1 MLMDIPRQGVAQ
13 KRRSRFALVLVLL
26 LGGGSFAAWRVSQLE
41 PAVPSV
47 EFSSL
52 WPDVVKRGAIVLDVK
67 GIGTLVPEEIVW
79 VPATSQGQVTKV
91 MRKSG
96 ERVGRDT
103 VLAVL
108 INPDIDLEA
117 TDLEWQVKQAE
128 ANYADLR
135 VRLQSQRLD
144 LEASS
149 KRSETA
155 MEQAELTMAKKQ
167 QLFNLQ
173 LEPELNLKDAV
184 ANYKQSKN
192 TFDAER
198 QKLDI
203 LAESQKAQL
212 DSARVQ
218 IDKLKAAQQRKR
230 QQVRELT
237 IRAGID
243 GVLQEM
249 NLQMGQR
256 IEPGTVLAK
265 VAKPGTLMAQLRIS
279 ESQAKDVIVG
289 QKALIDTGS
298 GIASARVVRLDPN
311 VENGTRTV
319 DCAFDGPLPK
329 GAVPDQTVNGTI
341 EIERL
346 DDVLYISRPVF
357 GQPNSQVNLFKVSAD
372 GKSASRVPVRLGRA
386 SVASVEGTA
395 GLNEGDRVI
404 LSDMSA
410 QDQNSKIAL
419 K

>member
-1 MLMDIPRQGVAQ
+1 MDIPRQGVAKK
-13 KRRSRFALVLVLL
+13 KRTRWALILVMIAGVVATASYGVLN
-26 LGGGSFAAWRVSQLE
+26 LE

-47 EFSSL
+47 EAASL
-52 WPDVVKRGAIVLDVK
+52 WPDTVKRGAIVLDIK

-79 VPATSQGQVTKV
+79 IPAKSQGQVDKV
-91 MRKSG
+91 LRKSG
-96 ERVGRDT
+96 EKVGRDT

-108 INPDIDLEA
+108 SNPDMDLEA
-117 TDLEWQVKQAE
+117 KDLEWQIKQAE
-128 ANYADLR
+128 ANFADLK
-135 VRLQSQRLD
+135 VRLQSQRFD
-144 LEASS
+144 LEAAT

-155 MEQAELTMAKKQ
+155 MEQAELQMNKKQ
-167 QLFNLQ
+167 QLFNMQ
-173 LEPELNLKDAV
+173 LEPEMNLRDAV
-184 ANYKQSKN
+184 SNFKQAKN

-203 LAESQKAQL
+203 LADSQKAQL

-218 IDKLKAAQQRKR
+218 IDKLKDTLTRKR

-237 IRAGID
+237 IRAGIE

-249 NLQMGQR
+249 NLQPGQR
-256 IEPGTVLAK
+256 IEPGTLLAK
-265 VAKPGTLMAQLRIS
+265 VAQPGALMAQLRIS
-279 ESQAKDVIVG
+279 ESQAKDVLVG
-289 QKALIDTGS
+289 QKAMIDTGS
-298 GIASARVVRLDPN
+298 GIVPARIVRIDPN
-311 VENGTRTV
+311 VANGTRTV

-329 GAVPDQTVNGTI
+329 GAVPDMTVNGTI
-341 EIERL
+341 ELDRL
-346 DDVLYISRPVF
+346 DNTLYISRPVY

-386 SVASVEGTA
+386 SVTTIEVVS

-410 QDQNSKIAL
+410 QDQYTKIEL

>member
-1 MLMDIPRQGVAQ
+1 MDIPRQGVAQ
-13 KRRSRFALVLVLL
+13 KRRTRFAIVLVLI
-26 LGGGSFAAWRVSQLE
+26 LGTGSFATWRVSKLE

-47 EFSSL
+47 EFASL
-52 WPDVVKRGAIVLDVK
+52 WPDAVKRGSIVLDVK
-67 GIGTLVPEEIVW
+67 GIGTLIPEEIVW
-79 VPATSQGQVTKV
+79 IPATSQGQVSKV

-96 ERVGRDT
+96 ERVSKDT
-103 VLAVL
+103 VLAIL
-108 INPDIDLEA
+108 TNPDIDLEA

-128 ANYADLR
+128 ANYADLK
-135 VRLQSQRLD
+135 VRLQSQRYD

-149 KRSETA
+149 RRSETA
-155 MEQAELTMAKKQ
+155 MEQAELTMNKKQ
-167 QLFNLQ
+167 QLFNMQ

-184 ANYKQSKN
+184 ANWKQAKN
-192 TFDAER
+192 TYDAER
-198 QKLDI
+198 QKLEI
-203 LAESQKAQL
+203 LADSQKAQL

-237 IRAGID
+237 IRAGLD

-249 NLQMGQR
+249 NLQAGQR

-265 VAKPGTLMAQLRIS
+265 VAKPGTLMAQLRVS

-289 QKALIDTGS
+289 QKAMIDTGN
-298 GIASARVVRLDPN
+298 GIAAARVVRIDPN

-341 EIERL
+341 ELDRL
-346 DDVLYISRPVF
+346 DNVLYISRPVY
-357 GQPNSQVNLFKVSAD
+357 GQPNSQINLFKVSAD

-386 SVASVEGTA
+386 SVTTIEVTA

-410 QDQNSKIAL
+410 QEQNSKIEL